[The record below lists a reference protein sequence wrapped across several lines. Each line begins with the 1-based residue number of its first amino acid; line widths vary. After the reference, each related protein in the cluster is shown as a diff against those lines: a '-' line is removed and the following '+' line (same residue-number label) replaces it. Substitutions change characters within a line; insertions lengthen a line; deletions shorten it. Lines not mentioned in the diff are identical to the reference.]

1 MNELKKIL
9 VCALGL
15 AVVFGFGCDVEECDE
30 AGVCAD
36 GGGAGEGGT
45 GGEGAAGGAGGVGG
59 GDPIIFD
66 TVIVFDDGS
75 MDDGAGTSGVDICS
89 VSADCATAISAT
101 PVLGGGELCSAE
113 GPGCSTNRTDAN
125 AAISGSDACEA
136 ASVPSDYISLGTD
149 GQLAVGFDG
158 NLVGCNVTVVEFAGA
173 TQEAYEVYVCDDGDV
188 GTATC
193 LNSDLPVFSAA
204 AGGEGTFQV
213 PAE

>member
-15 AVVFGFGCDVEECDE
+15 TVVFAFGCDVEECDE
-30 AGVCAD
+30 AGVCDAGAAGGE
-36 GGGAGEGGT
+36 GGGAGGEGG
-45 GGEGAAGGAGGVGG
+45 AVGGAGGGVEVVY
-59 GDPIIFD
+59 D

-89 VSADCATAISAT
+89 VSADCADAVSAT

-113 GPGCSTNRTDAN
+113 GPGCSTNRTDPN
-125 AAISGSDACEA
+125 AAIDGSGACEA

-158 NLVGCNVTVVEFAGA
+158 DLAGCNVTVVEFAGA
-173 TQEAYEVYVCDDGDV
+173 TQEAYEVYVCDDADV
-188 GTATC
+188 GSATC
-193 LNSDLPVFSAA
+193 LNNDLPVHSAA
-204 AGGEGTFQV
+204 AGGEATFPV